1 MSREGIK
8 AHSQSAA
15 ECKEKHEGARERTK
29 RRRKRKSW
37 RTTIIEEEAKA
48 KKRRRRRVRRTK
60 ARIRS
65 QTESEEVGRNK
76 ARRRMLPK
84 VAQFD
89 PLRHTRKRY
98 KFARLYFIAGLF
110 ERQRRRFEKF
120 HGKHHLF
127 CISLEVL
134 PRTRTTKSSTTT
146 TI

>member
-15 ECKEKHEGARERTK
+15 ECKEKHEGVRER
-29 RRRKRKSW
+29 RRGGGRENLGGRPSSK
-37 RTTIIEEEAKA
+37 
-48 KKRRRRRVRRTK
+48 KKRRRRSDDDDVCGERRRAFESNGKRRSRRNKVRRRRALK
-60 ARIRS
+60 AATDL
-65 QTESEEVGRNK
+65 Q
-76 ARRRMLPK
+76 
-84 VAQFD
+84 
-89 PLRHTRKRY
+89 HTRKGIRP
-98 KFARLYFIAGLF
+98 RLYFIAGLF